1 MKIGIDID
9 GVLIDFEE
17 RLRCRAEIYDYIE
30 RKNIELKEND
40 NYWVQDK
47 YEWSEEEWNFFQK
60 EYLIELTKESRIKA
74 GAKEI
79 LDLLQKDGNELVV
92 ISARGIEFPEMIT
105 LVEEKIKDANIKF
118 DKYYWK
124 ALDKLEIC
132 KNEKIDIMIDDNPN
146 TCEKLSKNSIRT
158 LYFRSIYGKQLLQN
172 DYLKEIHNWGNVYR
186 YIKNID

>member
-1 MKIGIDID
+1 
-9 GVLIDFEE
+9 
-17 RLRCRAEIYDYIE
+17 
-30 RKNIELKEND
+30 
-40 NYWVQDK
+40 
-47 YEWSEEEWNFFQK
+47 
-60 EYLIELTKESRIKA
+60 
-74 GAKEI
+74 
-79 LDLLQKDGNELVV
+79 
-92 ISARGIEFPEMIT
+92 MIT